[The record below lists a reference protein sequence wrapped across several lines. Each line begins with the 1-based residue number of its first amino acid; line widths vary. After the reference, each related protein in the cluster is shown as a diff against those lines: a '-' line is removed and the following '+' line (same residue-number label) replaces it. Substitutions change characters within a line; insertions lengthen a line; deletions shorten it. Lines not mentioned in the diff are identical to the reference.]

1 VRALRQIT
9 RWSSQFTR
17 WLQDALVH
25 GWEWSVGIIK
35 LRPLMQAYLR

>member
-1 VRALRQIT
+1 VRALRQAT

-17 WLQDALVH
+17 WLQDAIIH
-25 GWEWSVGIIK
+25 SWNWSDGIAK